1 MDETKIDDLEQHV
14 RLIDFEYSASK
25 LLAASSWDYL
35 QTGAGAGSSAQ
46 RNRDLWEGIKLIPHV
61 LRGVSNPS
69 TQVKILGRTWSH
81 PICLAPVASHGAFH
95 PGAEIESQL
104 GAASANATLIVSTH
118 GSLSIKEFSIGI
130 EQPWWFQLYIHRD
143 RAMSEKLILEAQTCG
158 AEAIIL
164 TIDTPVAGYRD
175 QDRKSFVGTSQR
187 LTPGQP
193 DSSYPNLVGLKG
205 FEDNLPRHRKV
216 LDPVLD
222 PEVTWKDI
230 EWVLSVSKIPV
241 IVKGVLR
248 PEDATR
254 LLSLG
259 VSGLVVSNH
268 GGRNLD
274 GGISA
279 LVQLPFIRRAVGEN
293 ALLLVDGGITRGSDI
308 VKALSLGANAIMIGR
323 PYIWGLSCFG
333 AAGVQRVIE
342 ILQSELETTMI
353 LCGMSSIGEIDSDL
367 TWTG

>member
-1 MDETKIDDLEQHV
+1 MT
-14 RLIDFEYSASK
+14 LIKSISGIRGTIGGKPGDALTPVDIIKF
-25 LLAASSWDYL
+25 
-35 QTGAGAGSSAQ
+35 SSAYGAWLQ
-46 RNRDLWEGIKLIPHV
+46 VRNPGVRCAVVIGRDARISGE
-61 LRGVSNPS
+61 
-69 TQVKILGRTWSH
+69 
-81 PICLAPVASHGAFH
+81 
-95 PGAEIESQL
+95 
-104 GAASANATLIVSTH
+104 
-118 GSLSIKEFSIGI
+118 
-130 EQPWWFQLYIHRD
+130 
-143 RAMSEKLILEAQTCG
+143 M
-158 AEAIIL
+158 
-164 TIDTPVAGYRD
+164 
-175 QDRKSFVGTSQR
+175 
-187 LTPGQP
+187 
-193 DSSYPNLVGLKG
+193 
-205 FEDNLPRHRKV
+205 
-216 LDPVLD
+216 
-222 PEVTWKDI
+222 
-230 EWVLSVSKIPV
+230 
-241 IVKGVLR
+241 
-248 PEDATR
+248 
-254 LLSLG
+254 